1 MQNIKAVSRRLQSD
15 AEQNS
20 GVRRLK
26 MEFTAG
32 LEGGLAELS
41 AMSIEQNRT
50 EQISAERISAEQKEQ
65 RRTEQNRTEQ
75 NNAEQTATEM
85 RSIDGCSKID
95 CIEKSTY

>member
-1 MQNIKAVSRRLQSD
+1 MQSIKAISRRLQSD

-32 LEGGLAELS
+32 LEGGLGRAISNEYGT
-41 AMSIEQNRT
+41 EQNRT
-50 EQISAERISAEQKEQ
+50 EQNRTEQISAEQKEQ

-75 NNAEQTATEM
+75 NRTEQNRTMQNRTQQKCEA
-85 RSIDGCSKID
+85 
-95 CIEKSTY
+95 

>member
-50 EQISAERISAEQKEQ
+50 EQN
-65 RRTEQNRTEQ
+65 RTEQNRTEQ
-75 NNAEQTATEM
+75 NRTEQNRTEQN
-85 RSIDGCSKID
+85 RTD
-95 CIEKSTY
+95 